1 MKCNGDSD
9 INPDL
14 GETMSDI
21 DISDI
26 YKERRNI
33 KRWFFLTAVVTV
45 LMLTAATWKL
55 MKPDMSTYDGTALLI
70 MFLIIGFWIV
80 LSMLAFVLLKL
91 KHILMWMEDLQE
103 AIEWLDQ
110 KTAAARY
117 DTPDDDIF
125 SGD

>member
-9 INPDL
+9 INPNL

>member
-1 MKCNGDSD
+1 MNDSD
-9 INPDL
+9 INWHLHMHNSGPD
-14 GETMSDI
+14 
-21 DISDI
+21 
-26 YKERRNI
+26 KELKKI
-33 KRWFFLTAVVTV
+33 KRGFFLTAVVTV

-55 MKPDMSTYDGTALLI
+55 MKPGMSTYDGTALLI
-70 MFLIIGFWIV
+70 IFLIIGFLTV
-80 LSMLAFVLLKL
+80 LIMLSFVLLEL
-91 KHILMWMEDLQE
+91 KHILRWMEDLQE